1 VIQTNRAA
9 QTRSNKKYQHK
20 PSKTGQ
26 QGEILQ
32 SILENRN
39 QKPEPTR
46 PNKRATQQNNPGK
59 DQIPEG
65 EPRVTGTYWYQCTKV
80 PRTKIPSNNSSTIK
94 PINQRVINN
103 TVTKSKPNPRLRPH
117 FRNSHPASNITH
129 REGSWYQHR
138 LYQK

>member
-1 VIQTNRAA
+1 VIQTNKAA

-32 SILENRN
+32 SIPENRN

-65 EPRVTGTYWYQCTKV
+65 EPRITGTSWYQCTKA
-80 PRTKIPSNNSSTIK
+80 RIT
-94 PINQRVINN
+94 
-103 TVTKSKPNPRLRPH
+103 
-117 FRNSHPASNITH
+117 SNIYISI
-129 REGSWYQHR
+129 RQQEGLSLPVTRSKGQ
-138 LYQK
+138 QAKPAKQI